1 MYKLVYYSQNL
12 CIIKKLLEILCINGI
27 MYSIEKFILEDKVMK
42 KFISLLLVLALSVF
56 VFAACSNKT
65 ETTTEGNDEPTETK
79 LEKITVAT
87 NAEFPPFEYLEGE
100 EMVGADIDMAKAIA
114 EYLGCEVEITNIDFD
129 AALTGAATGKYDLA
143 IAGITATDERKQN
156 MSFSDNYYKA
166 SQAIIV
172 NDGSEIKGS
181 ADLEGKTIACQEGT
195 TGEQFLLDGGY
206 SIQSFKTGSEAITA
220 LTTGKVDAV
229 VIDNAVANALSSEQG
244 GKTVVLEEALTEEA
258 YAIATKLGNDSLLAK
273 VNEAIKELKANGKLA
288 EIFASYDLVV
298 DAE

>member
-1 MYKLVYYSQNL
+1 MY
-12 CIIKKLLEILCINGI
+12 IIRK
-27 MYSIEKFILEDKVMK
+27 SILEDKIMK

-56 VFAACSNKT
+56 VFAACSNKA
-65 ETTTEGNDEPTETK
+65 ETEGNEPAEENK
-79 LEKITVAT
+79 LDKITVAT

-100 EMVGADIDMAKAIA
+100 KMVGADIDMANAIG

-143 IAGITATDERKQN
+143 IAGITASEERKQN
-156 MSFSDNYYKA
+156 MSFSTNYYKA

-172 NDGSEIKGS
+172 NEGSEIKVS

-206 SIQSFKTGSEAITA
+206 SVQSFKTGSEAITA

-229 VIDNAVANALSSEQG
+229 VIDNAVANALSEKQG

-258 YAIATKLGNDSLLAK
+258 YAIATKLGNDDLLNK
-273 VNEAIKELKANGKLA
+273 VNEAINALKESGKLA